1 MLEFVEALPQPLQV
15 LNLART
21 LATIYLDSISD
32 TYFKSFYLTEEPFQF
47 EDQRRFVG
55 DVGMGAAHIRDET
68 IELELD
74 VVDSFVRMNGECLKL
89 GL

>member
-1 MLEFVEALPQPLQV
+1 
-15 LNLART
+15 
-21 LATIYLDSISD
+21 
-32 TYFKSFYLTEEPFQF
+32 
-47 EDQRRFVG
+47 
-55 DVGMGAAHIRDET
+55 MGAAHIRDET